1 MAANRRKILVPLA
14 TLMVA
19 GSVAVGSGA
28 SFTST
33 TASTTAVTSGA
44 VTHVNDKT
52 SLAITN
58 IKDKDVITGS
68 VTITNTGS
76 LPSTL
81 TLAETGV
88 TATNPFVD
96 GDLKLVLT
104 KTVAGVTSPVF
115 SGTFGAMP
123 DGQTYDL
130 GSLAADP
137 DGANTG
143 ALGGQ
148 ITVNF
153 EVTLSEKTNNT
164 NEGKDALAS
173 FKWVSTQTAG
183 EQRGFTGLLNSAL
196 TFGSGD

>member
-1 MAANRRKILVPLA
+1 MAANRRKVLVPLA

-19 GSVAVGSGA
+19 GTVAVGSGA

-33 TASTTAVTSGA
+33 TASTTSVTSGA

-58 IKDKDVITGS
+58 IKDRDVVTGS

-81 TLAETGV
+81 TIAETGV
-88 TATNPFVD
+88 TATNPFIP
-96 GDLKLVLT
+96 GDLKLKLT

-115 SGTFGAMP
+115 DGNFGDMV
-123 DGQTYDL
+123 DGATYQL

-137 DGANTG
+137 DGAG
-143 ALGGQ
+143 SALGGQ

-153 EVTLSEKTNNT
+153 EVTLVETTNNT
-164 NEGKDALAS
+164 NEGKDALAG
-173 FKWVSTQTAG
+173 FQWVSTQTAG
-183 EQRGFTGLLNSAL
+183 ENRGFIGTLNNAVG
-196 TFGSGD
+196 FGSGN

>member
-1 MAANRRKILVPLA
+1 MAANRRKVLVPLA

-19 GSVAVGSGA
+19 GAVAVGSGA

-33 TASTTAVTSGA
+33 TASTTAVTSGS

-52 SLAITN
+52 SLSITN
-58 IKDKDVITGS
+58 IKDKDVVNGS

-81 TLAETGV
+81 TIAETGV
-88 TATNPFVD
+88 TATNPFIP

-115 SGTFGAMP
+115 SGNFGDMP

-137 DGANTG
+137 DGTG
-143 ALGGQ
+143 TALGGQ

-173 FKWVSTQTAG
+173 FQWVSTQTG
-183 EQRGFTGLLNSAL
+183 GSSIPFIGGLNNAL
-196 TFGSGD
+196 GFGSGN

>member
-1 MAANRRKILVPLA
+1 MAANRRKVLVPLA
-14 TLMVA
+14 TLVVA

-33 TASTTAVTSGA
+33 TASTTSVTSGA
-44 VTHVNDKT
+44 VTHVSDTT

-58 IKDKDVITGS
+58 IKDKDVVRGS

-81 TLAETGV
+81 TIAETGV
-88 TATNPFVD
+88 TATNPFVA
-96 GDLKLVLT
+96 GDLKLTLT
-104 KTVAGVTSPVF
+104 KTIAGVTSPVF
-115 SGTFGAMP
+115 SGNFGDMA
-123 DGQTYDL
+123 DNATYAL

-137 DGANTG
+137 DGTG
-143 ALGGQ
+143 TGVGGQ

-153 EVTLSEKTNNT
+153 EVRLLETTNNT

-173 FKWVSTQTAG
+173 FQWVSTQTEG
-183 EQRGFTGLLNSAL
+183 STLDFVRGVVPGLGN
-196 TFGSGD
+196 